1 MAYKTCVSV
10 AETTP
15 ARLAASLRK
24 ALKKSEYAEIRLD
37 FLKPSDV
44 PGVLELTKKH
54 MRRCVC
60 TLRPK
65 TEGGKFTGTEQ
76 ERISILKLIAE
87 YNPYLIDIEF
97 STLAKNKN
105 LANYVR
111 KTKTQILVSWHDFKK
126 TPSTHILL
134 GKFHKMRRLSKH
146 VKIVTT
152 ALATKDASSVLSLY
166 RKQDV
171 KLIAFAMG
179 DYGRISRILCVYLGS
194 PYTYVSLGRPVAPGQ
209 FSVDEV
215 KSLFALQK

>member
-15 ARLAASLRK
+15 ARLDTALRK

-37 FLKPSDV
+37 FLRPGEI
-44 PGVLELTKKH
+44 PGVLERTKK
-54 MRRCVC
+54 RLGRCVC

-65 TEGGKFTGTEQ
+65 AEGGKFTGTEQ

-126 TPSTHILL
+126 TPSTNTLL
-134 GKFHKMRRLSKH
+134 EKFHKMRRLSKY

-152 ALATKDASSVLSLY
+152 ARAIKDAASVLSLY

-179 DYGRISRILCVYLGS
+179 NYGRISRILCMYLGS
-194 PYTYVSLGRPVAPGQ
+194 PYTYVSLGKPIAPGQ

-215 KSLFALQK
+215 KSLLALQK

>member
-15 ARLAASLRK
+15 ARLDAALRK

-37 FLKPSDV
+37 FLRPGEI
-44 PGVLELTKKH
+44 PGVLERAKKH
-54 MRRCVC
+54 LGRCVC

-65 TEGGKFTGTEQ
+65 AEGGKFTGTEQ

-126 TPSTHILL
+126 TPSTQALL
-134 GKFHKMRRLSKH
+134 DKFHKMRRLSKY

-152 ALATKDASSVLSLY
+152 ARAIKDAASVLSLY

-179 DYGRISRILCVYLGS
+179 DYGRISRILCMYLGS

-215 KSLFALQK
+215 KSLLALQK

>member
-15 ARLAASLRK
+15 ARLDAALRK

-54 MRRCVC
+54 LGRCVC

-126 TPSTHILL
+126 TPSTHMLME
-134 GKFHKMRRLSKH
+134 KFHKMRRLSKH

-152 ALATKDASSVLSLY
+152 ARTTKDTSSVLSLY
-166 RKQDV
+166 RRQDV
-171 KLIAFAMG
+171 NLIAFAMG